1 MVSINRSF
9 HLKYIHLVW
18 EGEPFPYH
26 VIELADCLSTLYLIF
41 RTKAIQAVMS
51 ILRFPPR
58 KPVGLLPS
66 LSLWKRGSISPC
78 GTDTKQEYL
87 TIHECAACL
96 PNNWS
101 LVKSGSWKCK
111 GNHNPTSAMQI
122 WDEILAIGIQ
132 APHETWLVALVVSFN
147 GSGKFTLVLWILR
160 RKRKAQ
166 RVFTHPGGAW
176 HQSFHHLG
184 WAVQKC
190 FWENFWRLIIH
201 DYHHCFF
208 APCLRQRYSN
218 KLVNF
223 TDRHRMSR
231 WKDRINLSMRIE
243 GRNNTRRNSASTSN
257 ESWRSYIHN
266 RGWWCW

>member
-1 MVSINRSF
+1 MLSSW
-9 HLKYIHLVW
+9 LTAA
-18 EGEPFPYH
+18 G
-26 VIELADCLSTLYLIF
+26 ASLSTLYLIF